1 MRQLLDVPEAMVE
14 AFDVPNSDRYQ
25 AKNSGDG
32 VFFTYTLQARY
43 LILLLGKREMQRKP
57 NNKDKGNAPYHK
69 HGQQMNHLFVAFED
83 GSLIIAF
90 GFCF

>member
-32 VFFTYTLQARY
+32 VFFTYMDSASQIPHSFTWE
-43 LILLLGKREMQRKP
+43 KR
-57 NNKDKGNAPYHK
+57 NAAQTK
-69 HGQQMNHLFVAFED
+69 
-83 GSLIIAF
+83 
-90 GFCF
+90 